1 MSRRNGG
8 APPLEENRLLAGLPL
23 KDRRDFTAACDR
35 IELEFGRVLAEPD
48 ERIRYVYFPLTG
60 FISLIAPIDGGAT
73 LEVGL
78 IGNEGML
85 GATLALGVDSAP
97 LHALVQG
104 AGAALRMTAV
114 RFRRELGA
122 RAALRNSLLRYCY
135 VLLRQV
141 SQTAACTH
149 FHTIESRLARWLL
162 MTQDRARGTAFH
174 LTQAFLGRML
184 GARRVGVTHAAGALQ
199 SRRLIG
205 YHRGEIVVLNRKGLE
220 AASCLCYS
228 GSKRLYERTFG

>member
-1 MSRRNGG
+1 MSLRDGG
-8 APPLEENRLLAGLPL
+8 EPPLEENRLLAGLPL
-23 KDRRDFTAACDR
+23 KDRRELTAACDR

-48 ERIRYVYFPLTG
+48 ERIRYIYFPLTG
-60 FISLIAPIDGGAT
+60 FISLIAPVDGGAT

-114 RFRRELGA
+114 RFRR
-122 RAALRNSLLRYCY
+122 
-135 VLLRQV
+135 QV

-162 MTQDRARGTAFH
+162 MTQDRARGAAFH